1 MAYQDRPDIKTQIAL
16 NKVAGLTP
24 NLTPAE
30 QQLYAN
36 QQWLESEQKRI
47 AQEKGLPNILGG
59 DVRSYTGSMFAPA
72 GSPMAAVPMPQGAP
86 RMGEA
91 GGGID
96 VNAYRG
102 SMFGEGVMG
111 AAPILGGSRTQ
122 PYNPNV
128 SADAI
133 LGRAFGKRPAGQIS
147 VAPTTPQTY
156 TQGQQT
162 PSGSILGQGESVT
175 MGGQARPGYTIG
187 GPQYGIQ
194 PTGQTPAALTQN
206 DEYFSRNLRGAPF
219 QQVYGT
225 MASAAPTMG
234 PAKAL
239 GSFTG
244 TQQQDILNQTQ
255 PVQPSMLG
263 GAPIQ
268 MAQQTPAMAPLLG
281 AFQPGSQEYNYLQQR
296 GAAPQTMGYAAQAVA
311 ASPQQRQLGMQQQ
324 QLGFEQQDR
333 DVKRLSA
340 DLAAGRINE
349 SSIPPALLGQVRMN
363 ATEMGLKNRVTQAQL
378 SQLEAKPLPSESYG
392 SFAEANDAIR
402 KQQGNF
408 PANTVP
414 TIKREGNRYVVETSV
429 ASPSSMLTP
438 DQQLQVESGKQA
450 IASGSKYV
458 EGAKQ
463 NYADANAQFE
473 TANGISNF
481 INSPKITTG
490 LLAKS
495 SGVFKNI
502 AESVFGG
509 DFGSA
514 EQAIYTKG
522 IKGYGLAGVRALFRG
537 LGSMSDADRAAGE
550 KSVMD
555 ISDPKESIKYYIEIA
570 KLNQERAREDVN
582 TINKLQRS
590 GVNADEIQRQIE
602 ERKMTRPPISDQA
615 YQVVFGNTTAS
626 KNTSTLTPTGQ
637 PTSFTSGKYKVTVRP

>member
-1 MAYQDRPDIKTQIAL
+1 MAYPDRPDLKTQIAL
-16 NKVAGLTP
+16 NKVLGITP
-24 NLTPAE
+24 TLTPAE
-30 QQLYAN
+30 QKLYVE
-36 QQWLESEQKRI
+36 QQWLESEQKRM
-47 AQEKGLPNILGG
+47 AQEKGLPSVLGG

-72 GSPMAAVPMPQGAP
+72 GSPMAAVPIPQGAP
-86 RMGEA
+86 RVGEA

-111 AAPILGGSRTQ
+111 AAPVLGSRNQ

-128 SADAI
+128 SADVI
-133 LGRAFGKRPAGQIS
+133 LGQRFGQRPVGQIS

-162 PSGSILGQGESVT
+162 PSGAVLGQGESIA

-187 GPQYGIQ
+187 GPQYGVQ
-194 PTGQTPAALTQN
+194 PTGQTPTALTQN

-244 TQQQDILNQTQ
+244 TLQQDILNQTQ
-255 PVQPSMLG
+255 PVQPSILG
-263 GAPIQ
+263 GSPIPMQQQAPV
-268 MAQQTPAMAPLLG
+268 MAPLLG
-281 AFQPGSQEYNYLQQR
+281 AYQPGSSAYNYYQQQ
-296 GAAPQTMGYAAQAVA
+296 GVAPQTGGYAAQAA
-311 ASPQQRQLGMQQQ
+311 AGSPQQRQLALQQQ

-333 DVKRLSA
+333 AVKRLSA

-349 SSIPPALLGQVRMN
+349 SSIPPELLGQVRMN
-363 ATEMGLKNRVTQAQL
+363 ASEMGLKNRVTQAQL
-378 SQLEAKPLPSESYG
+378 AQLEAKPLPSESYA
-392 SFAEANDAIR
+392 SFAEANDAIK
-402 KQQGNF
+402 KQMGNF

-414 TIKREGNRYVVETSV
+414 TIKLQGNRYVVETSV

-438 DQQLQVESGKQA
+438 EQQLQVESGKQA

-458 EGAKQ
+458 EGIKQ
-463 NYADANAQFE
+463 NYADSSAQFE
-473 TANGISNF
+473 SASAIKNA

-490 LLAKS
+490 FLAKS
-495 SGVFKNI
+495 SGVFKNV
-502 AESVFGG
+502 AESVFGADLG
-509 DFGSA
+509 AA

-522 IKGYGLAGVRALFRG
+522 VSGFGLAGVRSLFRG
-537 LGSMSDADRAAGE
+537 LGAMSDADRARGE
-550 KSVMD
+550 STVMS
-555 ISDPKESIKYYIEIA
+555 ITDPKQSIKYYIEVA
-570 KLNQERAREDVN
+570 KLNQDRARDDVN
-582 TINKLQRS
+582 FVNKLQRS
-590 GVNADEIQRQIE
+590 GVNADEIQRQVE
-602 ERKMTRPPISDQA
+602 ERKMTRPPISEQA
-615 YQVVFGNTTAS
+615 YQSVFGKTTAPQ
-626 KNTSTLTPTGQ
+626 NTSTLTPTGQ

>member
-36 QQWLESEQKRI
+36 QQWLESEKQRI

-59 DVRSYTGSMFAPA
+59 DVRSYTGSMFAPV

-86 RMGEA
+86 RVGEA

-194 PTGQTPAALTQN
+194 PTGQTPSALTQN

-225 MASAAPTMG
+225 MASAASTMG

-349 SSIPPALLGQVRMN
+349 SSIPPALLGQVKMN
-363 ATEMGLKNRVTQAQL
+363 ATEIGLKNRVTQAQL
-378 SQLEAKPLPSESYG
+378 GQLEAKPLPSESYG
-392 SFAEANDAIR
+392 SFAEANTAARNINNL
-402 KQQGNF
+402 Q
-408 PANTVP
+408 PNTSAV
-414 TIKREGNRYVVETSV
+414 IKLQGNRYVLETIGTTP
-429 ASPSSMLTP
+429 ASLEPTDVKLASESANKYLDQVDTNYEDASSQWESATTINNALK
-438 DQQLQVESGKQA
+438 SGKA
-450 IASGSKYV
+450 
-458 EGAKQ
+458 
-463 NYADANAQFE
+463 
-473 TANGISNF
+473 
-481 INSPKITTG
+481 TTG

-495 SGVFKNI
+495 SGLFKNA
-502 AESVFGG
+502 AESLFGG
-509 DFGSA
+509 DFGAA
-514 EQAIYTKG
+514 EQSVYTKG
-522 IKGYGLAGVRALFRG
+522 ISGFGLAGVRKLFRG
-537 LGSMSDADRAAGE
+537 LGSMSDADRARGE
-550 KSVMD
+550 DTVMK
-555 ISDPKESIKYYIEIA
+555 INDPKKSIEYYTEVA

-582 TINKLQRS
+582 TRNELQS
-590 GVNADEIQRQIE
+590 NGVSSSEIKRQLQQI
-602 ERKMTRPPISDQA
+602 RMSRPLISEQA
-615 YQVVFGNTTAS
+615 NQAVFGNTTAS

>member
-1 MAYQDRPDIKTQIAL
+1 MAYQDRPDLKTQIAL

-24 NLTPAE
+24 TLTPAE
-30 QQLYAN
+30 QKLFAE
-36 QQWLESEQKRI
+36 QQWLESEQKRM
-47 AQEKGLPNILGG
+47 AQEKGLPSILGG
-59 DVRSYTGSMFAPA
+59 DVRSYTGSMFAPV

-86 RMGEA
+86 RVGEM

-111 AAPILGGSRTQ
+111 AAPVLGGSRTQ
-122 PYNPNV
+122 PYNPNAT
-128 SADAI
+128 ADAI

-147 VAPTTPQTY
+147 VAPTTPQTF

-187 GPQYGIQ
+187 GPQYGVQ
-194 PTGQTPAALTQN
+194 PTGQTPTALTQN

-219 QQVYGT
+219 QQVYGN
-225 MASAAPTMG
+225 MASDKRTMG
-234 PAKAL
+234 PAAAL

-244 TQQQDILNQTQ
+244 TQQQEILNQTQ

-263 GAPIQ
+263 GAPVSMPQ
-268 MAQQTPAMAPLLG
+268 QAQAMAPMLG

-296 GAAPQTMGYAAQAVA
+296 GAAPQTLGYAAQAA
-311 ASPQQRQLGMQQQ
+311 ADSPQQRQFGLQQQ

-333 DVKRLSA
+333 AVKRLSA
-340 DLAAGRINE
+340 DLAAGRIQE
-349 SSIPPALLGQVRMN
+349 SSIPAELLGQVRMN

-378 SQLEAKPLPSESYG
+378 SQLEAKPLPSVSYA
-392 SFAEANDAIR
+392 SIEEANNAVR

-414 TIKREGNRYVVETSV
+414 TIKYENGRYVVQTSV
-429 ASPSSMLTP
+429 ASPASMLSVA
-438 DQQLQVESGKQA
+438 DQLQVKSGEQA
-450 IASGSKYV
+450 ILSGSKYV

-463 NYADANAQFE
+463 NYADSSAQFE
-473 TANGISNF
+473 TATGISNF

-490 LLAKS
+490 FFAKS
-495 SGVFKNI
+495 SSAFRNV

-509 DFGSA
+509 DFGAA
-514 EQAIYTKG
+514 ESAIYTKG
-522 IKGYGLAGVRALFRG
+522 VSGFGLAGVRALFRG
-537 LGSMSDADRAAGE
+537 LGAMSDADRARGE
-550 KSVMD
+550 DTVMK
-555 ISDPKESIKYYIEIA
+555 ISDPKESIKYYVEVA
-570 KLNQERAREDVN
+570 KLNQQRAREDVN
-582 TINKLQRS
+582 TINKLQRE

-602 ERKMTRPPISDQA
+602 EKKMTRPSISDEA
-615 YQVVFGNTTAS
+615 YQSVFGQGSAS
-626 KNTSTLTPTGQ
+626 AKPKISANDRALIDKYLTPV
-637 PTSFTSGKYKVTVRP
+637 KK